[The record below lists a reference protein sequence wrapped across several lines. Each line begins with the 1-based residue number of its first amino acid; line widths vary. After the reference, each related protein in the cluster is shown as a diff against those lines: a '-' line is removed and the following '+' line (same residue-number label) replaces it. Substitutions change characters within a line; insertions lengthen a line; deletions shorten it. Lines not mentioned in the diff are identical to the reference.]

1 LRVFLDTNVLVSAVA
16 TRGICADVLR
26 VVIADHTLVVG
37 ETVLDELRR
46 VLRRKLG
53 VPPETVE
60 AVEAFLRRHGT
71 VIDRGR
77 PLGTE
82 IRDPCDVAVLEQAVA
97 GQVAVLVTGDRD
109 LLEIDHEVPIRI
121 VSPRGLWKDL
131 RR

>member
-1 LRVFLDTNVLVSAVA
+1 MRIFLDTNVLVSAMA

-26 VVIADHTLVVG
+26 VVIADHTLVVS

-53 VPPETVE
+53 VPAETVE

-71 VIDRGR
+71 VVDRAP
-77 PLGTE
+77 PLGIE

-97 GQVAVLVTGDRD
+97 GQAVVLVTGDRD
-109 LLEIDHEVPIRI
+109 LLEIEQAVPIRI
-121 VSPRGLWKDL
+121 VSPRGLWEDL